1 MPRQWGERLGS
12 LWFFRCDYLLLALDA
27 QVHLYDNGWM
37 GLKDFIALSRKT
49 RDLLTEVKVR
59 RRTASVY
66 HAFRLTATDLPL
78 INCGISRTGDGQLR
92 IALGARPAIADVV
105 VCTDPLAD
113 AVKEGHLWISLRIHR
128 PAVRPYTPG
137 QRSWQQSLRMGQTYG
152 PVQPTENILLRLFG
166 AMLGAAL

>member
-1 MPRQWGERLGS
+1 MIT
-12 LWFFRCDYLLLALDA
+12 LLLALDA

-113 AVKEGHLWISLRIHR
+113 AVKEGHLDLAENTSPCRQTIHTW
-128 PAVRPYTPG
+128 AKE
-137 QRSWQQSLRMGQTYG
+137 LAAEFTYG
-152 PVQPTENILLRLFG
+152 TNLRASATYRKHIAAVILEQCLVRLYKLLNAKAVG
-166 AMLGAAL
+166 NSR